1 MNALELVNRVQR
13 RLPGYA
19 LSEYLDEVN
28 EAYGDVWDKII
39 QLDDSYYTDTQVV
52 TVVQPLAEFDFRWN
66 WNGGL
71 SAPVSN
77 RYFQIDRIR
86 VLQPGGSNWFA
97 AQPRFWNDQQFL
109 MLQQLTPQQ
118 PAQNAPYLYQLF
130 SRGSVLFSNPLPIGS
145 RIEVVYTF
153 VYIPLNL
160 TTQGTITN
168 TTSLI
173 SGAGTAFTQIIKPDF
188 ANALPNIDT
197 DSDIECE
204 FVFGINAIGTPVPQ
218 NSIYKVKNIQ
228 NDTMAQSWA
237 PLTPNASATNF
248 TLAMVPDIP
257 ESHHRVI
264 STVATRNIMST
275 PGNDPRF
282 AQWAAMAEEQMI
294 MLQDS
299 IMQRQR
305 QQPARR
311 QRFSQSVLRYQIAP
325 PGR

>member
-1 MNALELVNRVQR
+1 MNALEIVNRVQR

-19 LSEYLDEVN
+19 LSEYLDEIN
-28 EAYGDVWDKII
+28 DAYGNVWDRIV
-39 QLDDSYYTDTQVV
+39 QLDDSYYTDIQVV
-52 TVVQPLAEFDFRWN
+52 TVTQPLSEFDFRWN

-86 VLQPGGSNWFA
+86 VLQPGASNWFA
-97 AQPRFWNDQQFL
+97 ASPRPWNDSQFL
-109 MLQQLTPQQ
+109 MLQQLTPQT
-118 PAQNAPYLYQLF
+118 PAQNAPYLYNLF
-130 SRGSVLFSNPLPIGS
+130 SRGSVKFAAPLPIGS
-145 RIEVVYTF
+145 QIEVVYTF
-153 VYIPLNL
+153 VFVPLNL
-160 TTQGTITN
+160 TSQGTITN
-168 TTSLI
+168 TTSI
-173 SGAGTAFTQIIKPDF
+173 INGSSTAFTSLLKPDF

-197 DSDIECE
+197 DTDIEVE
-204 FVFGINAIGTPVPQ
+204 VVFNVNTIGTAVPQ
-218 NSIYKVKNIQ
+218 NAIYKIKSIQ
-228 NDTMAQSWA
+228 NDTLMATWA

-248 TLAMVPDIP
+248 TLATVPDIP

-264 STVATRNIMST
+264 ATVATRNIMST

-282 AQWAAMAEEQMI
+282 AQWAAMAEEQMG

-305 QQPARR
+305 QAPARR